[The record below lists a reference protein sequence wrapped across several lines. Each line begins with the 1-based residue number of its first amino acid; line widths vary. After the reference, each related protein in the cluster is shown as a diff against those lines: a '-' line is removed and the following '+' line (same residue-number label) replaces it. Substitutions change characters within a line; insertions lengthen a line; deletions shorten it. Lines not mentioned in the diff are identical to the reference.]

1 MLTLL
6 HTTSIRGNEFT
17 CSNRLSLFRRRTSHS
32 VTLERPLRA
41 YNRARN
47 QK

>member
-1 MLTLL
+1 MLTLI
-6 HTTSIRGNEFT
+6 HTTSIRGNELT
-17 CSNRLSLFRRRTSHS
+17 CYNRSSPFRRRTSHS
-32 VTLERPLRA
+32 ETLERPLRA